1 MKTIVTLLILFTLFS
16 LNTFA
21 QEYTQWGIPEGAKAR
36 LGKGSISEIAYSPDG
51 TQLAVASS
59 IGIWLYDV
67 QAGEELA
74 LLTGHTGS
82 VNSMVFS
89 PDGTILASI
98 STTGV
103 DAVHLWDV
111 ATGMLKNTLKGHA
124 SVVTSIAF
132 SPDGTTLAGGGDIIL
147 TVLLSEDNALFTA
160 LLENEDL
167 VVDVVW
173 LWDIATGNLK
183 NTLKGRLSIIRS
195 ITVSPDGTTL
205 AGVNDDGTV
214 SLWDIVSGTIKATLE
229 GHTDGFRSVAFSPDG
244 TTLAGV
250 LYDGG
255 VGLWD
260 AATGTLKNTL
270 KGDTDLVLHLVFSPD
285 GTTLASGS
293 WDDTVHLWDV
303 TTGTLKN
310 TLKGGII
317 FSPDGTT
324 FVGVNEND
332 TLQVGGMAFLQEHT
346 GVVKSVAFSPDG
358 ATLASGYKNGD
369 ILLWDVAAGTLKNTL
384 KGHTDEVNIVVF
396 SPDGA
401 TLASVSASSSGIDTV
416 VGLWD
421 VATGTLKNTLEG
433 HTSTVW
439 SIVFSPD
446 GMTLASGSWDGT
458 VRLWDVATGTLKNIL
473 EHTRGVRHAVFS
485 PDGMTLASG
494 SDDGGVHLWD
504 VATGTLKNTL
514 KGHEDVLIVPDVF
527 SMNSVWRVDF
537 SPDETTLAS
546 GYENGD
552 VLLWDV
558 ATGTRKATLERHTNV
573 VNSVAFSPD
582 GTTLASGSWDD
593 TVHLW
598 DAASGTHK
606 AVLEG
611 DMLNI
616 NHVVF
621 SPDSMMLTSGSSSMG
636 DNALLLRQGDTVVHL
651 WDVASGTLED
661 TRKGH
666 TNVVSS
672 IAFSPDGTTLAS
684 GSWDGTVLLWE
695 LPSTREP
702 VVQPQL
708 IADVNGDGSVNILD
722 LVVIAASLGQAG
734 QNKADVNGDGVVSIL
749 DLVLAAGMFADVAAA
764 PSLHPETPETLT
776 AVEVQG
782 WLTDARALEVRNP
795 IMRRGIVVLEQL
807 LVFLTP
813 TETQLLVNYPN
824 PFNPETWI
832 PYQLA
837 EDAFVTLTIY
847 DQTGHV
853 VRTIDIG
860 HRIAAVYENQSKA
873 IYWDGRNELGEQV
886 ASGIY
891 FYQLSAGDY
900 SATRKMVILK

>member
-36 LGKGSISEIAYSPDG
+36 LGKGSINEIAYSPDG

-147 TVLLSEDNALFTA
+147 TALLSEDDALFTA

-167 VVDVVW
+167 VMDVVW

-205 AGVNDDGTV
+205 A
-214 SLWDIVSGTIKATLE
+214 
-229 GHTDGFRSVAFSPDG
+229 
-244 TTLAGV
+244 
-250 LYDGG
+250 
-255 VGLWD
+255 
-260 AATGTLKNTL
+260 
-270 KGDTDLVLHLVFSPD
+270 
-285 GTTLASGS
+285 SGS

-303 TTGTLKN
+303 TTGTLEN

-346 GVVKSVAFSPDG
+346 GVVKSVAFSPAG

-369 ILLWDVAAGTLKNTL
+369 ILLWDVASGTLKNTL

-485 PDGMTLASG
+485 PDGLTLASG

-537 SPDETTLAS
+537 SPDGLTLAS

-573 VNSVAFSPD
+573 VNSVAFSLD
-582 GTTLASGSWDD
+582 GTTLASTSWDD

-621 SPDSMMLTSGSSSMG
+621 SPDSMMLTSVSSSVG
-636 DNALLLRQGDTVVHL
+636 DDALWLRQGDTVVHL

-672 IAFSPDGTTLAS
+672 VAFSPEGTTLAS